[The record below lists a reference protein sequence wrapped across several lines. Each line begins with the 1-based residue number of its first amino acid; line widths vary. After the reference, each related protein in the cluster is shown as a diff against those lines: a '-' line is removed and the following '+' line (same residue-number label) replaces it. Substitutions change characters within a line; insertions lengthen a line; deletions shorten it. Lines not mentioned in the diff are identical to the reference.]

1 MYINVHTH
9 TKNLRAFHIQCPDF
23 GNLFEKKK
31 NYNQYIFLLFA
42 LLVNAILQNQR
53 KKSTSTGT
61 TRFTKKKNDGLGGD
75 SLTVTVFS
83 LHFL

>member
-31 NYNQYIFLLFA
+31 IITNTFFCCLPCWSMQFYKIKEKN
-42 LLVNAILQNQR
+42 LQVPEQH
-53 KKSTSTGT
+53 GLQ
-61 TRFTKKKNDGLGGD
+61 KKK
-75 SLTVTVFS
+75 
-83 LHFL
+83 

>member
-1 MYINVHTH
+1 MPRFWQFV
-9 TKNLRAFHIQCPDF
+9 R
-23 GNLFEKKK
+23 KK

-42 LLVNAILQNQR
+42 LLLVNAILQNQR
-53 KKSTSTGT
+53 KKIYKYRNNTVY
-61 TRFTKKKNDGLGGD
+61 KKKNNGLGGD